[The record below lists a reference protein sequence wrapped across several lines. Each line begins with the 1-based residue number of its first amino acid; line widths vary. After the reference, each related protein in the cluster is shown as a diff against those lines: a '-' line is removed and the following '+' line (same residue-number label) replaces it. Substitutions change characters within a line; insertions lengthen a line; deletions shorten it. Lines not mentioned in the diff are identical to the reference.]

1 MTSLLVRHADLL
13 ATMDD
18 AETEILDGGFYAV
31 DGWIRQ
37 VGPSSELPDRADE
50 VIDARG
56 RVVVPGLVNT
66 HHHFYQTLT
75 RTRAQNSELFDWL
88 VELYPMWGRLT
99 SDHVRVSTT
108 TALAEL
114 ALSGCTTAF
123 DHHYLWPAGTSVSDQ
138 IDGSRSVPIRFHAA
152 RGSMSV
158 GESDGG
164 LPPDSVVES
173 ERRILD
179 DSEEMVG
186 RFHDPSPG
194 AMVRVVL
201 APCSPFSVSTD
212 LMRESAELARDLGVR
227 LHTHLAET
235 RDEEEYCLDRFGL
248 RPVDYAESVGWLG
261 EDVWFAHAVHLST
274 PDTSKLA
281 HSRTG
286 VSHCP
291 TSNMRLASGI
301 APLARFIELGVPV
314 GLGVDG
320 AASNDGSDLL
330 AEARQAL
337 LVSRVARAVETSDR
351 PMTTARQVLRAAT
364 RGGAEVLGR
373 DDIGVIEPGRAA
385 DAAIFSVDDVAMAGV
400 SDPLA
405 ALVFCAPQRV
415 ETSLVHGRQVVEGGA
430 IVGLDLPLHLERHRS
445 LARSLAE

>member
-1 MTSLLVRHADLL
+1 MNPTVASH
-13 ATMDD
+13 
-18 AETEILDGGFYAV
+18 
-31 DGWIRQ
+31 
-37 VGPSSELPDRADE
+37 
-50 VIDARG
+50 
-56 RVVVPGLVNT
+56 
-66 HHHFYQTLT
+66 
-75 RTRAQNSELFDWL
+75 RTRWWN
-88 VELYPMWGRLT
+88 R
-99 SDHVRVSTT
+99 
-108 TALAEL
+108 
-114 ALSGCTTAF
+114 
-123 DHHYLWPAGTSVSDQ
+123 
-138 IDGSRSVPIRFHAA
+138 
-152 RGSMSV
+152 
-158 GESDGG
+158 
-164 LPPDSVVES
+164 

-415 ETSLVHGRQVVEGGA
+415 DFVRSRPSGRRRWSDRGLGPAASPRASSL
-430 IVGLDLPLHLERHRS
+430 PCP
-445 LARSLAE
+445 LARRVTLRPIRQHGTMGRRPASFNPCRRARSRRCPAAPPS